1 MASSVILSDNGVT
14 SGTQGVKTIA
24 ARSAVTTSAG

>member
-24 ARSAVTTSAG
+24 AMILFWKR